1 VKNHIL
7 NAKAD
12 CFMKAVGFL
21 CFISHL
27 HSRPALKSRAAKFMP
42 QYRGGKEKPLMQ
54 KCKTT
59 CVCHEKGGT
68 GKTTTT
74 VSLGV
79 GLARQGKKV
88 LLVDADPQGDLT
100 KCLGISDPQNLT
112 NSLSTAMNGVI
123 AENPVD
129 PATVILHHAEGVD
142 FIPANASLAATE
154 ITLVNAMDREYVLQE
169 FLATVKDQY
178 QHILIDCR
186 PSLGL
191 TVVNALTA
199 ADSVIIPVQAHTL
212 AADDMD
218 GLFKTV
224 GRIRQRPNPRLKVDG
239 IVMTMVDG
247 RTNLARQTIRNVR
260 ARYGQV
266 VRVFATEI
274 PYAVRAAEVPG
285 KGQSIYEY
293 DPNGKV
299 ARAYEQLTRE
309 VLNIG
314 AREKETRDTDAR

>member
-1 VKNHIL
+1 MTN
-7 NAKAD
+7 
-12 CFMKAVGFL
+12 
-21 CFISHL
+21 
-27 HSRPALKSRAAKFMP
+27 
-42 QYRGGKEKPLMQ
+42 
-54 KCKTT
+54 CKVT

-68 GKTTTT
+68 GKTTTA
-74 VSLGV
+74 VSLGI

-88 LLVDADPQGDLT
+88 LLVDADPQGDLS
-100 KCLGISDPQNLT
+100 KCLGIANPQELT
-112 NSLSTAMNGVI
+112 STLATAMNGVI
-123 AENPVD
+123 AESPID
-129 PATVILHHAEGVD
+129 PASVILHHNEGVD

-154 ITLVNAMDREYVLQE
+154 VTLVNAMDREYVLQE
-169 FLATVKDQY
+169 FLAAVKDEY

-224 GRIRQRPNPRLKVDG
+224 GRIRQRPNPNLKIDG

-247 RTNLARQTIRNVR
+247 RTNLARQTIREVR
-260 ARYGQV
+260 SRYGRV
-266 VRVFATEI
+266 VHVFATEI

-285 KGQSIYEY
+285 KGQSIYAY

-299 ARAYEQLTRE
+299 AKAYTELTRE
-309 VLNIG
+309 VLSLG
-314 AREKETRDTDAR
+314 SREKEARDTDAR

>member
-1 VKNHIL
+1 
-7 NAKAD
+7 
-12 CFMKAVGFL
+12 MKEQNRQQNRCRV
-21 CFISHL
+21 
-27 HSRPALKSRAAKFMP
+27 
-42 QYRGGKEKPLMQ
+42 
-54 KCKTT
+54 T
-59 CVCHEKGGT
+59 CVVHEKGGT

-88 LLVDADPQGDLT
+88 LLIDADPQGDLS
-100 KCLGISDPQNLT
+100 KCLGIANPHELPAT
-112 NSLSTAMNGVI
+112 LSTAMNGVI
-123 AENPVD
+123 TESPV
-129 PATVILHHAEGVD
+129 PPESVILSHSEGVD

-154 ITLVNAMDREYVLQE
+154 ITLVNAMNREYVLQE
-169 FLATVKDQY
+169 FLGTVKGY
-178 QHILIDCR
+178 SHILIDCR

-199 ADSVIIPVQAHTL
+199 ANSVIIPVQAHTL

-224 GRIRQRPNPRLKVDG
+224 GRIRQRPNPSLKIDG

-260 ARYGQV
+260 ERYGQV
-266 VRVFATEI
+266 VKVFQTEI

-285 KGQSIYEY
+285 KGQSIFQY

-299 ARAYEQLTRE
+299 AKAYEQLTKE
-309 VLNIG
+309 VLSIG
-314 AREKETRDTDAR
+314 SREKEARNTDAR

>member
-1 VKNHIL
+1 
-7 NAKAD
+7 
-12 CFMKAVGFL
+12 M
-21 CFISHL
+21 
-27 HSRPALKSRAAKFMP
+27 
-42 QYRGGKEKPLMQ
+42 E

-59 CVCHEKGGT
+59 CICHEKGGT

-74 VSLGV
+74 VSLGI

-88 LLVDADPQGDLT
+88 LLVDADPQGDMS
-100 KCLGISDPQNLT
+100 KCLGIANPQALT
-112 NSLSTAMNGVI
+112 HTIATAMNGMI
-123 AENPVD
+123 AERPID
-129 PATVILHHAEGVD
+129 PATVIRHNSEGVD
-142 FIPANASLAATE
+142 FIPANADLAATE
-154 ITLVNAMDREYVLQE
+154 ITLVSLMDREYVLAE
-169 FLATVKDQY
+169 FLKTVKDQY

-191 TVVNALTA
+191 IVINALTA

-224 GRIRQRPNPRLKVDG
+224 GRIKQRPNPYLKIEG

-247 RTNLARQTIRNVR
+247 RTNLARQTIREVR
-260 ARYGQV
+260 HRYGRV
-266 VRVFATEI
+266 VHVFATEI

-285 KGQSIYEY
+285 KGLSIYQY

-299 ARAYEQLTRE
+299 TRAYEQLTRE
-309 VLNIG
+309 VLSIG
-314 AREKETRDTDAR
+314 IREKEARDTDAR

>member
-1 VKNHIL
+1 MSN
-7 NAKAD
+7 
-12 CFMKAVGFL
+12 
-21 CFISHL
+21 
-27 HSRPALKSRAAKFMP
+27 
-42 QYRGGKEKPLMQ
+42 
-54 KCKTT
+54 CKVT

-74 VSLGV
+74 VNLGI
-79 GLARQGKKV
+79 GLARQGKRV
-88 LLVDADPQGDLT
+88 LLVDADPQGDLS
-100 KCLGISDPQNLT
+100 KCLGIANPQELT
-112 NSLSTAMNGVI
+112 KTLATAMNGVI
-123 AENPVD
+123 TDTPID
-129 PATVILHHAEGVD
+129 PEIVIRRHDEGAD
-142 FIPANASLAATE
+142 FIPANAALAATE

-169 FLATVKDQY
+169 FLKTVKDDY

-191 TVVNALTA
+191 TVINALTA

-224 GRIRQRPNPRLKVDG
+224 GRIRQRPNPHLKIDG

-247 RTNLARQTIRNVR
+247 RTNLARQTIRGVR
-260 ARYGQV
+260 ERYGQV

-285 KGQSIYEY
+285 KGQSIFEY
-293 DPNGKV
+293 DPGGRV
-299 ARAYEQLTRE
+299 AKAYEQLTRE
-309 VLNIG
+309 VLSIG
-314 AREKETRDTDAR
+314 NREKEARDTDAR

>member
-1 VKNHIL
+1 
-7 NAKAD
+7 
-12 CFMKAVGFL
+12 MKRLQRQDGCRV
-21 CFISHL
+21 
-27 HSRPALKSRAAKFMP
+27 
-42 QYRGGKEKPLMQ
+42 
-54 KCKTT
+54 T

-74 VSLGV
+74 VSLGI

-88 LLVDADPQGDLT
+88 LLVDADPQGDLS
-100 KCLGISDPQNLT
+100 KCLGIANPQELTLTLT
-112 NSLSTAMNGVI
+112 NAMNSVIDENPIDPAGVI
-123 AENPVD
+123 LSHD
-129 PATVILHHAEGVD
+129 EGVD
-142 FIPANASLAATE
+142 FIPANATLAATE
-154 ITLVNAMDREYVLQE
+154 ITLVNAMGREYVLKE
-169 FLATVKDQY
+169 FLSSLKDRY

-224 GRIRQRPNPRLKVDG
+224 GRIKRQTNPQLKIDG

-247 RTNLARQTIRNVR
+247 RTNLARQTIREVR
-260 ARYGQV
+260 KRYGQV
-266 VRVFATEI
+266 VRVFDVEI

-285 KGQSIYEY
+285 KGQSIFRY

-299 ARAYEQLTRE
+299 AKAYEQLTKE
-309 VLNIG
+309 VLDG
-314 AREKETRDTDAR
+314 GGREKKARDTDAR

>member
-1 VKNHIL
+1 
-7 NAKAD
+7 
-12 CFMKAVGFL
+12 MK
-21 CFISHL
+21 
-27 HSRPALKSRAAKFMP
+27 KSKII
-42 QYRGGKEKPLMQ
+42 
-54 KCKTT
+54 

-74 VSLGV
+74 VSLGI

-88 LLVDADPQGDLT
+88 LLVDADPQGDLS
-100 KCLGISDPQNLT
+100 KCLGIANPQDLNQTLAD
-112 NSLSTAMNGVI
+112 AMNSVI
-123 AENPVD
+123 NENSIESSS
-129 PATVILHHAEGVD
+129 AILSHDEGVD
-142 FIPANASLAATE
+142 FIPANATLAATE
-154 ITLVNAMDREYVLQE
+154 ITLVNAMGREYVLKE
-169 FLATVKDQY
+169 FLSTLKDRYQY
-178 QHILIDCR
+178 ILIDCR

-191 TVVNALTA
+191 TVINALTT

-224 GRIRQRPNPRLKVDG
+224 GRIKRQTNPQLKIDG

-247 RTNLARQTIRNVR
+247 RTNLARQTIREVR
-260 ARYGQV
+260 ERYGQV
-266 VRVFATEI
+266 VRVFDIEI

-285 KGQSIYEY
+285 KRQSIFRY

-299 ARAYEQLTRE
+299 AKAYEQLTKE

-314 AREKETRDTDAR
+314 SREKKARDTNAR

>member
-1 VKNHIL
+1 
-7 NAKAD
+7 
-12 CFMKAVGFL
+12 
-21 CFISHL
+21 
-27 HSRPALKSRAAKFMP
+27 
-42 QYRGGKEKPLMQ
+42 MQ
-54 KCKTT
+54 NCKVT
-59 CVCHEKGGT
+59 CICHEKGGT

-74 VSLGV
+74 VNLGI

-88 LLVDADPQGDLT
+88 LLLDADPQGDLS
-100 KCLGISDPQNLT
+100 KCLGIANPQELT
-112 NSLSTAMNGVI
+112 ATLATAMNGVI
-123 AENPVD
+123 AESPID
-129 PATVILHHAEGVD
+129 PASVILRHNEQGTPVVGVD
-142 FIPANASLAATE
+142 FIPANARLAATE
-154 ITLVNAMDREYVLQE
+154 ITLVNAMNREYVLQE
-169 FLATVKDQY
+169 FLAPLKSEY

-224 GRIRQRPNPRLKVDG
+224 GRIKQRPNPHLKIDG

-247 RTNLARQTIRNVR
+247 RTNLARQTIRDVR

-285 KGQSIYEY
+285 KGQSIFEY

-299 ARAYEQLTRE
+299 AKAYEQLTKE
-309 VLNIG
+309 VLDIG
-314 AREKETRDTDAR
+314 SREKADRDTDAR

>member
-1 VKNHIL
+1 
-7 NAKAD
+7 
-12 CFMKAVGFL
+12 MKKLERQQDGCRV
-21 CFISHL
+21 
-27 HSRPALKSRAAKFMP
+27 
-42 QYRGGKEKPLMQ
+42 
-54 KCKTT
+54 T

-74 VSLGV
+74 VSLGI

-88 LLVDADPQGDLT
+88 LLVDADPQGDLS
-100 KCLGISDPQNLT
+100 KCLGITNPQELT
-112 NSLSTAMNGVI
+112 LTLANAMNSVI
-123 AENPVD
+123 DENPID
-129 PATVILHHAEGVD
+129 PASIILSHDEGVD
-142 FIPANASLAATE
+142 FIPANATLAATE
-154 ITLVNAMDREYVLQE
+154 ITLVNAMGREYILKD
-169 FLATVKDQY
+169 FLSSLKDSY

-224 GRIRQRPNPRLKVDG
+224 GRIKRQTNPQLKIDG

-247 RTNLARQTIRNVR
+247 RTNLARQTIREVR
-260 ARYGQV
+260 ERYGQV
-266 VRVFATEI
+266 VRVFDIEI

-285 KGQSIYEY
+285 KGQSIFRY

-299 ARAYEQLTRE
+299 AKAYEQLTKE
-309 VLNIG
+309 VLDIG
-314 AREKETRDTDAR
+314 SREKKARDTDAR